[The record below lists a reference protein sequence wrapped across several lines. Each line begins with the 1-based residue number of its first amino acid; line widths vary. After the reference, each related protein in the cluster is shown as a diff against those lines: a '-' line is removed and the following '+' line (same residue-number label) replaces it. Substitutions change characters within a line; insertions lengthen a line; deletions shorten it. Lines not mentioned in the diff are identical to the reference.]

1 MSSTP
6 STYVVQEE
14 GESAAARAARCPGE
28 LSGIFRR
35 AEEVH
40 MVSPQVP
47 PEQEPVMV
55 RAQWLAHST
64 LTDVMVLYQ

>member
-14 GESAAARAARCPGE
+14 GEPAAAPAARCPGE
-28 LSGIFRR
+28 LSWDIQE

-47 PEQEPVMV
+47 P
-55 RAQWLAHST
+55 
-64 LTDVMVLYQ
+64 